1 MFSGHSA
8 AQEILKHFWKFT
20 SSFIGPKIDNFE
32 RNLSL
37 SPGPE
42 SSLVPPFKIS
52 LGGSAF
58 SFPEVVGFL
67 SYGSGFNPQ
76 SFFIILMV
84 FCFVQNFFSDNTR
97 VRILIFLA
105 AQSQILFP
113 EFNFRLYDKNSESD
127 YVFFPPPKSE
137 YFFQQHWESEYFF
150 RKKT

>member
-1 MFSGHSA
+1 
-8 AQEILKHFWKFT
+8 
-20 SSFIGPKIDNFE
+20 
-32 RNLSL
+32 
-37 SPGPE
+37 
-42 SSLVPPFKIS
+42 
-52 LGGSAF
+52 
-58 SFPEVVGFL
+58 
-67 SYGSGFNPQ
+67 
-76 SFFIILMV
+76 MV